1 MGEELKEIK
10 EKIEKLY
17 DELFSLDE
25 VDIDKESEAYDGSMN
40 KIGSLRVKI
49 ENERKLKDKLA
60 DIKPNGSQANIKLP
74 QFDLP
79 IYDGDMGNWINFKE
93 LFLTTIDAHPGLT
106 NIQKLQYLNSAV
118 KGEAARLIRGFPLL
132 SENYGQAWST
142 LLSRYDNPRELAY
155 AQVSKIFSLR
165 AIKNP
170 SAKCLHEFMDVCN
183 EAIRNLETLEL
194 KRNQFVDVILV
205 HFLQQKL
212 SENLR
217 LDWELSVDNTLPSYD
232 KFIAFISR
240 HARSMSCAVKECSK
254 REETTG
260 SRFPKCQSYGM
271 LIEKSD
277 TCILCKSKHHPL
289 YMCNLFCKMPLKE
302 KLNVVKGHKLCFN
315 CLRKGHFSWNCRLN
329 QRCKVCKGKHHT
341 MIHYDKPSTEGASAQ
356 VENTTPKEHESAI
369 NLTNTQ
375 QANCNDSHVLLA
387 TARIKIKN
395 GLGKLCTCR
404 ALLDSGSQVTMIT
417 KGCCERLGLV
427 QRKSDRMIIGV
438 GNTPVQHSS
447 STVSVTFCPLNNSE
461 EFSVE
466 AVVTGVLTS
475 EIPNFRLK
483 DPNWPTL
490 KNLKLADPEFYIQ
503 APIDMIL
510 GADIYTELMLNGSI
524 SLGEGLPM
532 AINTRLGWVLLGKLM
547 GTSES
552 NTEVCNLSLQSEPEL
567 EFVLKRF
574 WETESVPSPDLCTQD
589 EDCERLFSNNHGRD
603 SHGRYWVKLPF
614 RQHRPLLGE
623 SREKALRRFLSLEGK
638 LCKNVKLYDQY
649 RGFMKE
655 YEHLNHM
662 ERVPIAEVKRELCRC
677 YYMPHHPVIRE
688 QSTTTKMRVV
698 FDASAKSEN
707 NVSLNQFL
715 HKGQKIQQDVFFILL
730 RFRTYPVA
738 ITADIEKMYRQIRIH
753 PEDADYQ
760 RILWRPSPE
769 EPVVD
774 YRLLTVTYGTT
785 SAPFLAMRTLQ
796 QLAEDEG
803 QNYPGASRVTL
814 NDFYVDDLLT
824 GAQTIAE
831 AKELI
836 DQLKDLMKKGGFH
849 LRKWNSNCH
858 EIVSHVEEMNEEKK
872 INLEKGAISKIL
884 GIVWDHV
891 QDTFRVNITLPEEVV
906 TKRDLLSNIARIF
919 DPLGFLSPTTVALK
933 IIMQELWRGGTG
945 WDEHIPND
953 IKEKWNNFR
962 AELLKLGDLSI
973 PRYVWACEKDQD
985 VQLHGFCDASSVA
998 YSAVCYLRTV
1008 SLDGQVHISMLAAK
1022 TRVAPCKSLTLP
1034 RLELCA
1040 ALLLSQLYRSV
1051 VDSLKIDIGRAYLW
1065 SDSQISLSW
1074 IKSDPNR
1081 WRTFIHNRVVKI
1093 QQLSDR
1099 NSWRHV
1105 SGKDNPADCAS
1116 RGIMP
1121 AALSGHTLWWQG
1133 PTWSKDNNFVQNQ
1146 DNCYGRECYEE
1157 EKVALACQS
1166 RVSVCPEV
1174 VTKYSTFIKTRR
1186 IIAWCLR
1193 FITNCRV
1200 SLKKREIGTLSKKEL
1215 ENAVIRIIGWIQKDE
1230 FGEEMQD
1237 LRNTGHASRKSRILQ
1252 LNPFIDASGMLRV
1265 GALFLIAPSHILTL
1279 RRFNLRRVF
1288 LERNSDAKRV
1298 HAIRACNQASAGR
1311 IVLLALPTCKV
1322 LRGTYETIPA
1332 LDGATCGLFR
1342 RNSSDKM
1349 ISPNATH
1356 FVEFLDNNLLTI
1368 LNGRSMADQN
1378 GNFTYISDRGSSVL
1392 DYFVVTPLLLDLI
1405 ENFQVECSPYSDHLP
1420 ITLSA
1425 LIVPGSDRRITSLQ
1439 SMVNYSRHTNP
1450 TPLTSY
1456 RWTHDNSQF
1465 FSQALNEIHLNWNHS
1480 IDSTMRLLTDKIIDT
1495 MGKAGMQRRS
1505 KTLNP
1510 NSKPWFDRECYL
1522 TKKNTKS
1529 HLKIYMKS
1537 KKETDRVN
1545 YISKKKFYAALIRD
1559 KKKKYYQSLHVNLSS
1574 NTHDSKNFWKT
1585 IIIYKKKKFH
1595 SRKHIASRMA
1605 PILRQT
1611 TLIRNINGIY
1621 PSYTKHAF
1629 SGYRLIGGNYN
1640 EGDNRRNLAFKEL

>member
-1 MGEELKEIK
+1 MSRDERILQRKLRCQIRRIDGFIETVDSIIEAGETIRLEIMGEELKEIK

-25 VDIDKESEAYDGSMN
+25 VDIDKESEAYDSSMN

-49 ENERKLKDKLA
+49 ENERTLKDKLA

-79 IYDGDMGNWINFKE
+79 IYDGDMGTWINFKE

-132 SENYGQAWST
+132 SENYGQAWNT

-205 HFLQQKL
+205 HSLQQKL

-217 LDWELSVDNTLPSYD
+217 LDWELSMDNTLPTYD

-302 KLNVVKGHKLCFN
+302 KLNVVKSHKLCFN

-677 YYMPHHPVIRE
+677 YYMPHHSVIRE

-715 HKGQKIQQDVFFILL
+715 HKGPKIQQDVFFILL

-803 QNYPGASRVTL
+803 QNYPEASRVTL

-836 DQLKDLMKKGGFH
+836 DQLTDLMKKGGFH

-945 WDEHIPND
+945 WDEHIQND

-962 AELLKLGDLSI
+962 AELLKLGELSI
-973 PRYVWACEKDQD
+973 PRYVWACEGDRD

-1081 WRTFIHNRVVKI
+1081 WKTFIHNRVVKI

-1133 PTWSKDNNFVQNQ
+1133 PTWLKDNNFVQNQ
-1146 DNCYGRECYEE
+1146 DNCYGRECHEE

-1215 ENAVIRIIGWIQKDE
+1215 ENAVIRIIGWIQEDE
-1230 FGEEMQD
+1230 FGQEMQD
-1237 LRNTGHASRKSRILQ
+1237 LRNTGHTSRKSRILQ
-1252 LNPFIDASGMLRV
+1252 LNPFKDSSGMLRV
-1265 GALFLIAPSHILTL
+1265 GGYKNIANLPLIDSENIYLPPLHIKLGLMKNFVKAMDRNASGFAYLKQKISSISEAKIKEGIFVGPQIRELQQDGNFQNSLNEVEAAAWNSFRNVCKNFLGSVKVENYRDIVYDLLLSYKALGCNMSLKIHFLHSHLDFFPDNLGAVSDEHGERFHQDISSMEKRYQAFVTLPQELLYYTKRGSVTFKQIYCRGLTPPVL
-1279 RRFNLRRVF
+1279 CDERFFRRGSPARTPV
-1288 LERNSDAKRV
+1288 
-1298 HAIRACNQASAGR
+1298 
-1311 IVLLALPTCKV
+1311 ALPCRPPEDVQKSSINDDD
-1322 LRGTYETIPA
+1322 ESN
-1332 LDGATCGLFR
+1332 DGR
-1342 RNSSDKM
+1342 RHGDFK
-1349 ISPNATH
+1349 H
-1356 FVEFLDNNLLTI
+1356 
-1368 LNGRSMADQN
+1368 
-1378 GNFTYISDRGSSVL
+1378 
-1392 DYFVVTPLLLDLI
+1392 
-1405 ENFQVECSPYSDHLP
+1405 YSL
-1420 ITLSA
+1420 
-1425 LIVPGSDRRITSLQ
+1425 
-1439 SMVNYSRHTNP
+1439 
-1450 TPLTSY
+1450 
-1456 RWTHDNSQF
+1456 
-1465 FSQALNEIHLNWNHS
+1465 
-1480 IDSTMRLLTDKIIDT
+1480 
-1495 MGKAGMQRRS
+1495 
-1505 KTLNP
+1505 
-1510 NSKPWFDRECYL
+1510 
-1522 TKKNTKS
+1522 
-1529 HLKIYMKS
+1529 
-1537 KKETDRVN
+1537 
-1545 YISKKKFYAALIRD
+1545 
-1559 KKKKYYQSLHVNLSS
+1559 LSS
-1574 NTHDSKNFWKT
+1574 T
-1585 IIIYKKKKFH
+1585 
-1595 SRKHIASRMA
+1595 
-1605 PILRQT
+1605 
-1611 TLIRNINGIY
+1611 
-1621 PSYTKHAF
+1621 TKH
-1629 SGYRLIGGNYN
+1629 YI
-1640 EGDNRRNLAFKEL
+1640 